1 MSLLNTVNFQINN
14 TDFDFYTSCF
24 NSMKLENI
32 ENYITWNNDSINVM
46 YNIIILSMSC
56 FTWCY
61 FITFMTMVTSNKMKI
76 SNDLFINL
84 ISLMSGYI
92 GIIIFGYYNITY
104 INVAFIICVMLFFNF
119 QMIYYDKLTMIE
131 YAAINSILTTFVN
144 IASFLLLLYKT
155 PSNMVINLNIFFDS
169 EPIVKIIS

>member
-1 MSLLNTVNFQINN
+1 
-14 TDFDFYTSCF
+14 
-24 NSMKLENI
+24 
-32 ENYITWNNDSINVM
+32 
-46 YNIIILSMSC
+46 
-56 FTWCY
+56 
-61 FITFMTMVTSNKMKI
+61 MTMVTSNKMKI